1 MDVHVRCF
9 ALLRELSADRT
20 ELSLNDGA
28 TIEDA
33 WAELARRHPALA
45 PHRPYV
51 RAARNGAYAAWEE
64 PLAEQDEIAFLPPV
78 SGGGGATRTAISEGA
93 IDEAALAAGL
103 AGDAHGAVVSFV
115 GRARNRADDG
125 REVLELEYEA
135 YGPMAERVLAEIA
148 SEAADRWDASVG
160 IVHRIGLV
168 PIGEASVVIVS
179 AAAHRDAAYQASRY
193 VIEAIKERLP
203 IWKRER
209 FADGSEWKRPGA

>member
-1 MDVHVRCF
+1 M
-9 ALLRELSADRT
+9 
-20 ELSLNDGA
+20 
-28 TIEDA
+28 
-33 WAELARRHPALA
+33 
-45 PHRPYV
+45 
-51 RAARNGAYAAWEE
+51 
-64 PLAEQDEIAFLPPV
+64 
-78 SGGGGATRTAISEGA
+78 
-93 IDEAALAAGL
+93 
-103 AGDAHGAVVSFV
+103 SFV

-209 FADGSEWKRPGA
+209 FADGTEWKRPGA

>member
-20 ELSLNDGA
+20 DLALADGA

-33 WAELARRHPALA
+33 WAELAHRHPALV
-45 PHRPYV
+45 PHRPFV

-78 SGGGGATRTAISEGA
+78 SGGGGFARTAISEGP
-93 IDEAALAAGL
+93 IDENALAAGL
-103 AGDAHGAVVSFV
+103 AGDAQGAVVSFV

-135 YGPMAERVLAEIA
+135 YGPMAERVLEEIGE
-148 SEAADRWDASVG
+148 EAAERWDASVG
-160 IVHRIGLV
+160 IVHRVGRV
-168 PIGEASVVIVS
+168 PIGEASVVIVC

-193 VIEAIKERLP
+193 IIEAIKERLP
-203 IWKRER
+203 MWKRER
-209 FADGSEWKRPGA
+209 FSDGSEWKRPGA

>member
-51 RAARNGAYAAWEE
+51 RAAHNGAYAAWEE

-78 SGGGGATRTAISEGA
+78 SGGGGATRTAIAEEP

-115 GRARNRADDG
+115 GRARNHADDG

>member
-51 RAARNGAYAAWEE
+51 RAAHNGAYAAWEE

-78 SGGGGATRTAISEGA
+78 SGGGGATRTAIAEEP